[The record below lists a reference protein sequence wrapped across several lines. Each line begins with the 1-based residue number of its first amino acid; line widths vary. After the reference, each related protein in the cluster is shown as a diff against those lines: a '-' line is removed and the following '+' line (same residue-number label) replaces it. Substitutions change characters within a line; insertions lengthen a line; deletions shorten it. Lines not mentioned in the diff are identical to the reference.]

1 MGIVAIRCDKKDHL
15 PLYDITQTMIVI
27 QLSRKIPRIIF
38 ATQDDLHLL
47 LSIWYCFN
55 LREIFWN
62 SIVEI

>member
-15 PLYDITQTMIVI
+15 PLYDITQTMIFI
-27 QLSRKIPRIIF
+27 QLSSKIIRVII

-55 LREIFWN
+55 SREIF
-62 SIVEI
+62 